1 MPTYTMRNRESG
13 EEQTLILTFS
23 EREKWLNDNPDWDQS
38 LSTPLLV
45 REAKGALALS
55 PDSWK
60 DHLKT
65 MKKNSGRNNKIHT

>member
-1 MPTYTMRNRESG
+1 MPTYTMRNLETG
-13 EEQTLILTFS
+13 DEQTLILTLS
-23 EREKWLNDNPDWDQS
+23 ERQPWIDANPDWEQA

-45 REAKGALALS
+45 REAKGALAKS

-65 MKKNSGRNNKIHT
+65 MKKHSGRNNKIHT